1 MARSD
6 KTDDL
11 PGPTLAER
19 AALQR
24 GVIVV
29 IALALTVLLVWM
41 VKDYLGAV
49 FLAAVLALMLTPV
62 HDELSAAMGDRPRLA
77 GSLLMISVILIG
89 MVPLG
94 ILVVIVVR
102 EAIQI
107 GESLTP
113 FVQEQVS
120 AWRDAG
126 GGVPEWMPWREEVIR
141 YQSEIAGQIGNFAST
156 AGRIFINAMTSAAG
170 STLMVFLN
178 LIVFLY
184 ALYFFLVHGRAMT
197 ATTLKLLP
205 LRPRD
210 RILLAGRAVSTI
222 RATIK
227 GTLVIGLVQG
237 SVTGMALAIAGVPGA
252 AFWGALAGLLSVI
265 PGIGTPLVWGPAAA
279 WLFLQDQTIAG
290 IVLGVFGF
298 VVIMNLDN
306 FLRPRLVGKDA
317 KMSDL
322 MVLIST
328 LGGLTLFGAIGIILG
343 PMIAALFI
351 AVWHVYARA
360 YAPLLGVKP
369 YTAGTAPA
377 RGGGRLPP
385 A

>member
-1 MARSD
+1 MASQTPAND
-6 KTDDL
+6 PHT
-11 PGPTLAER
+11 PTPAER

-41 VKDYLGAV
+41 VKDYLSAV

-62 HDELSAAMGDRPRLA
+62 QNAMTGKLGGRTRLSA
-77 GSLLMISVILIG
+77 SLLMVSVVLIG

-102 EAIQI
+102 EAMQV
-107 GESLTP
+107 GEALTP
-113 FVQEQVS
+113 FVQEQVA
-120 AWRDAG
+120 AWREAG
-126 GGVPEWMPWREEVIR
+126 GGVPEWVPWREEVIR
-141 YQSEIAGQIGNFAST
+141 YQGEIASQIGSFAST

-184 ALYFFLVHGRAMT
+184 ALYYFLVHGRAMT

-210 RILLAGRAVSTI
+210 RLLLAGRAVSTI

-237 SVTGMALAIAGVPGA
+237 TVTGLALAIAGVPGA
-252 AFWGALAGLLSVI
+252 PFWGALAGLLSVI

-279 WLFLQDQTIAG
+279 WLIYQGEMAAG
-290 IVLGVFGF
+290 IALGVFGF
-298 VVIMNLDN
+298 VVIMNIDN
-306 FLRPRLVGKDA
+306 FLRPRLVGRDA

-328 LGGLTLFGAIGIILG
+328 LGGLTLFGAMGIIIG
-343 PMIAALFI
+343 PMIAALFS

-360 YAPLLGVKP
+360 YAPLLGV
-369 YTAGTAPA
+369 
-377 RGGGRLPP
+377 R
-385 A
+385 

>member
-1 MARSD
+1 MA
-6 KTDDL
+6 KPGLTDD
-11 PGPTLAER
+11 PSAPTPAER

-29 IALALTVLLVWM
+29 IALSLTVLLVWM

-62 HDELSAAMGDRPRLA
+62 QDKQAKALGNRPRISA
-77 GSLLMISVILIG
+77 GLLIVSVIIIG
-89 MVPLG
+89 LVPLG
-94 ILVVIVVR
+94 ILIVIVVR
-102 EAIQI
+102 EALQV

-113 FVQEQVS
+113 FVQEQVT

-126 GGVPEWMPWREEVIR
+126 GGVPQWVPWREEVIR
-141 YQSEIAGQIGNFAST
+141 YQGEIASQIGSFAST
-156 AGRIFINAMTSAAG
+156 AGRVFINAMTSAAG
-170 STLMVFLN
+170 STLLIFLN
-178 LIVFLY
+178 GIVFLY
-184 ALYFFLVHGRAMT
+184 ALYFFLVYGRNMT
-197 ATTLKLLP
+197 ATTLQLLP

-237 SVTGMALAIAGVPGA
+237 TVTGLSLAIAGVPGA
-252 AFWGALAGLLSVI
+252 PFWGALAGLLSVI

-279 WLFLQDQTIAG
+279 WLILQDQMIAG
-290 IVLGVFGF
+290 VALGIFGF
-298 VVIMNLDN
+298 IVIMNIDN

-343 PMIAALFI
+343 PMIAALFS

-360 YAPLLGVKP
+360 YAPLLG
-369 YTAGTAPA
+369 
-377 RGGGRLPP
+377 GGR
-385 A
+385 

>member
-1 MARSD
+1 MAESRP
-6 KTDDL
+6 DDA
-11 PGPTLAER
+11 PGGPTPAER
-19 AALQR
+19 ATLQR
-24 GVIVV
+24 FVIVV
-29 IALALTVLLVWM
+29 AALALTGLFVWM
-41 VKDYLGAV
+41 VKDFLGAV
-49 FLAAVLALMLTPV
+49 FLAAVLALMLTPIQ
-62 HDELSAAMGDRPRLA
+62 DDMADTLGGRARLSA
-77 GSLLMISVILIG
+77 SLLMVSVILIG

-102 EAIQI
+102 EALQVS
-107 GESLTP
+107 ESLTP
-113 FVQEQVS
+113 FVQEQVTN
-120 AWRDAG
+120 WRAAG
-126 GGVPEWMPWREEVIR
+126 GGVPEWVPWREEVIR
-141 YQSEIAGQIGNFAST
+141 YQGEIASQIGSFAST
-156 AGRIFINAMTSAAG
+156 AGRVFINAMTSAAG

-197 ATTLKLLP
+197 ATALKLLP

-227 GTLVIGLVQG
+227 GTLIIGLVQG
-237 SVTGMALAIAGVPGA
+237 TVTGLALAIAGVPGA
-252 AFWGALAGLLSVI
+252 PFWGAVAGLLSVI

-279 WLFLQDQTIAG
+279 WLIYQDDMTAG
-290 IVLGVFGF
+290 IALGLFGF
-298 VVIMNLDN
+298 IIIMNIDN
-306 FLRPRLVGKDA
+306 FLRPRLVGRDA

-328 LGGLTLFGAIGIILG
+328 LGGLTLFGAMGIIIG
-343 PMIAALFI
+343 PMIAALFS

-369 YTAGTAPA
+369 
-377 RGGGRLPP
+377 
-385 A
+385 

>member
-1 MARSD
+1 MARPD
-6 KTDDL
+6 QTDD
-11 PGPTLAER
+11 PETPTVAER

-29 IALALTVLLVWM
+29 IAVALTVLLVWM

-62 HDELSAAMGDRPRLA
+62 QDSLTAGLRGRVRVSAG
-77 GSLLMISVILIG
+77 LLMVSVILIG
-89 MVPLG
+89 MVPMG
-94 ILVVIVVR
+94 ILVVIVAR
-102 EAIQI
+102 EALQI
-107 GESLTP
+107 GEALTP
-113 FVQEQVS
+113 FVQEQVT
-120 AWRDAG
+120 AWRAAG
-126 GGVPEWMPWREEVIR
+126 GGVPEWVPWREEVIR
-141 YQSEIAGQIGNFAST
+141 YQGEIASQIGSFAST
-156 AGRIFINAMTSAAG
+156 AGRVFINAMTSAAG

-178 LIVFLY
+178 VIVFLY

-227 GTLVIGLVQG
+227 GTVVIGLVQG
-237 SVTGMALAIAGVPGA
+237 TVTGLSLAIAGVPGA
-252 AFWGALAGLLSVI
+252 PFWGALAGLLSVI
-265 PGIGTPLVWGPAAA
+265 PGIGTPLVWGPAAV
-279 WLFLQDQTIAG
+279 WLMVQDQMIAG

-298 VVIMNLDN
+298 FIIMNIDN

-343 PMIAALFI
+343 PMIAALFS

-360 YAPLLGVKP
+360 YAPLLGAK
-369 YTAGTAPA
+369 
-377 RGGGRLPP
+377 
-385 A
+385 

>member
-1 MARSD
+1 MAELRP
-6 KTDDL
+6 DDSSG
-11 PGPTLAER
+11 GPTPAER

-24 GVIVV
+24 YVIVV
-29 IALALTVLLVWM
+29 AALALTGLFVWM

-49 FLAAVLALMLTPV
+49 FLAAVLALMLT
-62 HDELSAAMGDRPRLA
+62 AAQNGLTARLGDRPRVSAALV
-77 GSLLMISVILIG
+77 MVSVILIG
-89 MVPLG
+89 LVPLS
-94 ILVVIVVR
+94 ILAVIVVR
-102 EAIQI
+102 EALQI
-107 GESLTP
+107 SESLTP
-113 FVQEQVS
+113 FVQDQVT

-126 GGVPEWMPWREEVIR
+126 GGVPEWVPWREEVVR
-141 YQSEIAGQIGNFAST
+141 YQGEIASQIGSFAST
-156 AGRIFINAMTSAAG
+156 AGRVFINAMTSAAG
-170 STLMVFLN
+170 STLVIFLN
-178 LIVFLY
+178 VIVFLY

-197 ATTLKLLP
+197 ATTLQLLP

-237 SVTGMALAIAGVPGA
+237 TVTGLALAIAGVPGA

-279 WLFLQDQTIAG
+279 WLIFHDQMIAG

-298 VVIMNLDN
+298 IVIMNIDN

-328 LGGLTLFGAIGIILG
+328 LGGLTLFGAMGIIIG
-343 PMIAALFI
+343 PMIAALFS

-360 YAPLLGVKP
+360 YAPLLGM
-369 YTAGTAPA
+369 
-377 RGGGRLPP
+377 R
-385 A
+385 

>member
-1 MARSD
+1 MVRP
-6 KTDDL
+6 DL
-11 PGPTLAER
+11 PHKPDMPTPAER

-29 IALALTVLLVWM
+29 MAIAITALLLWM

-49 FLAAVLALMLTPV
+49 FIAAVLALMLTPV
-62 HDELSAAMGDRPRLA
+62 QDWQTRATGNRPRVSA
-77 GSLLMISVILIG
+77 GLLILSVIAIGLI
-89 MVPLG
+89 PLT
-94 ILVVIVVR
+94 ILIVIVVR
-102 EAIQI
+102 EALQV
-107 GESLTP
+107 GEALTP
-113 FVQEQVS
+113 FVQEQVT

-126 GGVPEWMPWREEVIR
+126 GGVPQWVPWREEVVR
-141 YQSEIAGQIGNFAST
+141 YQGEIAGQIGSFAST
-156 AGRIFINAMTSAAG
+156 AGRVFINAMTSAAG
-170 STLMVFLN
+170 STLVVFLN
-178 LIVFLY
+178 GIVFLY
-184 ALYFFLVHGRAMT
+184 ALYFFLVYGRDMT
-197 ATTLKLLP
+197 ATTLRLLP

-237 SVTGMALAIAGVPGA
+237 TVTGLALALAGVPGA
-252 AFWGALAGLLSVI
+252 PFWGALAGLLSVI

-279 WLFLQDQTIAG
+279 WLIVQDQMIAG

-298 VVIMNLDN
+298 VVIMNIDN

-328 LGGLTLFGAIGIILG
+328 LGGLTLFGAIGIVLG
-343 PMIAALFI
+343 PMIAALFS

-360 YAPLLGVKP
+360 YAPLL
-369 YTAGTAPA
+369 AA
-377 RGGGRLPP
+377 R
-385 A
+385 

>member
-1 MARSD
+1 MAD
-6 KTDDL
+6 PDAL
-11 PGPTLAER
+11 PSAAER

-29 IALALTVLLVWM
+29 LALGLTALLTWM

-49 FLAAVLALMLTPV
+49 FLAAVMALMLTPIQNALAGGMGGRV
-62 HDELSAAMGDRPRLA
+62 RISAAV
-77 GSLLMISVILIG
+77 MILSVILIG
-89 MVPLG
+89 LLPLG
-94 ILVVIVVR
+94 LLIAIVVR
-102 EAIQI
+102 EALQI
-107 GESLTP
+107 SESLTP

-120 AWRDAG
+120 AWRDGG
-126 GGVPEWMPWREEVIR
+126 GGVPEWMPWREEVVR
-141 YQSEIAGQIGNFAST
+141 YQGQIAGQIGSFAST
-156 AGRIFINAMTSAAG
+156 AGRVFINAMTSAAG

-184 ALYFFLVHGRAMT
+184 ALYFFLVYGRDMT

-237 SVTGMALAIAGVPGA
+237 SITGLALAIAGVPGA

-279 WLFLQDQTIAG
+279 WLFFQDQTIAG
-290 IVLGVFGF
+290 IALGIFGF

-328 LGGLTLFGAIGIILG
+328 LGGLTLFGAMGIIIG
-343 PMIAALFI
+343 PMIAALFS

-360 YAPLLGVKP
+360 YAPLLN
-369 YTAGTAPA
+369 A
-377 RGGGRLPP
+377 R
-385 A
+385 

>member
-1 MARSD
+1 MASQ
-6 KTDDL
+6 TPADD
-11 PGPTLAER
+11 PQTPTPAER

-24 GVIVV
+24 AVIVV

-49 FLAAVLALMLTPV
+49 FLAAVLALMLTPA
-62 HDELSAAMGDRPRLA
+62 HDNLAASLGGRPRIA
-77 GSLLMISVILIG
+77 GGLLLTSVIIIG

-94 ILVVIVVR
+94 VLVVVVVR
-102 EAIQI
+102 EAMQV

-113 FVQEQVS
+113 FVQEQVT

-126 GGVPEWMPWREEVIR
+126 GGVPEWVPWREEVIR
-141 YQSEIAGQIGNFAST
+141 YQAEIASQIGSFAST

-170 STLMVFLN
+170 STLMIFLN

-197 ATTLKLLP
+197 ATTLRLLP

-222 RATIK
+222 RATVK

-237 SVTGMALAIAGVPGA
+237 TVTGLALAIAGVPGA
-252 AFWGALAGLLSVI
+252 PFWGAVAGLLSVI

-279 WLFLQDQTIAG
+279 WLIFQDQMVAG
-290 IVLGVFGF
+290 IALGVFGF
-298 VVIMNLDN
+298 IVIMNIDN

-317 KMSDL
+317 RMSDL

-343 PMIAALFI
+343 PMIAALFS

-369 YTAGTAPA
+369 
-377 RGGGRLPP
+377 
-385 A
+385 